1 MLVHNAH
8 IKFYQNYKPILGENW
23 TIYFVEKT
31 THIYYYSCQD
41 NVLYSLLPLS
51 GKLFKEGEILNSL
64 CTQSTN
70 KKIPDKGQ
78 IDLLQ

>member
-1 MLVHNAH
+1 MQTHCRRKLDD
-8 IKFYQNYKPILGENW
+8 IFCW
-23 TIYFVEKT
+23 KT
-31 THIYYYSCQD
+31 AHIYYYSCQD

-51 GKLFKEGEILNSL
+51 GKLFKEREILNSL
-64 CTQSTN
+64 CTQCTN